1 MYSRSYDGP
10 MVETY
15 IQPSSAF
22 GATTESQRYFGPKGK
37 KGHVI
42 DIDVDITADMVGT
55 TTVPEICVG
64 TASADASYGR
74 FRLGTAVGTGYTS
87 AQGSRRAT
95 QVGGN
100 AVTDDTP
107 VYEDF
112 TGHVKLRTAYIPAD
126 TEFFIS
132 RVAGVGGGP
141 AGTGRSR
148 VMIVWF

>member
-1 MYSRSYDGP
+1 MYSQSYDRP

-132 RVAGVGGGP
+132 RVAGVGGSP

>member
-1 MYSRSYDGP
+1 MYSQSYDGP
-10 MVETY
+10 WPETY
-15 IQPSSAF
+15 TQPSSAF
-22 GATTESQRYFGPKGK
+22 GATTESQKYFGPKGK
-37 KGHVI
+37 KGLVI

-64 TASADASYGR
+64 TSQGDASYAR

-87 AQGSRRAT
+87 AGGSRRAT

-100 AVTDDTP
+100 AVLDDTP

-112 TGHVKLRTAYIPAD
+112 TGHVKLRTTYIPAD

-132 RVAGVGGGP
+132 RVAGTGGTP

-148 VMIVWF
+148 VLIVWF

>member
-1 MYSRSYDGP
+1 MYSQSYDGP

-132 RVAGVGGGP
+132 RVAGVGGSP